1 MAEVLINLR
10 MLAGVLF
17 FALADLVLGAVWVLI
32 IVGIIFAVIRG
43 SRNAD

>member
-10 MLAGVLF
+10 MLAGVMF
-17 FALADLVLGAVWVLI
+17 FALADLVLGAVWLGI
-32 IVGIIFAVIRG
+32 IGGIIFAVIKG